1 MQFYLHVLE
10 KFTTFASDFIEKYK
24 NRKIMNF
31 KKLILSMLCA
41 PLFVACSSDSIDD
54 SQTPQ
59 TPSTPST
66 EVFVQGGILDA
77 RGTMVS
83 ANTRA
88 DVHTD
93 TQHGSY
99 TKWPYVSSEGWET
112 ARFSI
117 RADGQIVDQS
127 NQSSALYYGRS
138 AGKMGRNRGAVYT
151 MYPYG
156 RYNDRD
162 LDYYQKDKKTGE
174 NIGLFRYVH
183 DVDGQRTQV
192 AIEDA
197 PSVVDI
203 LADEIEDLNAAIEKG
218 QNVAKNQASLAQ
230 IQGWMDLE
238 NATPGYLD
246 KHVLWYVVKEVGM
259 RYGWHVNGVI
269 SENEVPKIDRSAMA
283 ASVQNNVEIDIHQQ
297 KHQDW
302 SEIKT
307 SVHVRADV
315 ESIKINIPIREDN
328 ILEQDDFAIRIYDFY
343 YKEYAINHTVTHN
356 ADGITIE
363 ISNIPADLINQL
375 KATFGDGL
383 TVEIHSYCRRED
395 EVWDDLKNSAV
406 ISMGK
411 PCELKG
417 QITSALK
424 EGELVPITL
433 KE

>member
-1 MQFYLHVLE
+1 
-10 KFTTFASDFIEKYK
+10 
-24 NRKIMNF
+24 MNF

-41 PLFVACSSDSIDD
+41 PLFVACSSDSDD
-54 SQTPQ
+54 VVSQQ
-59 TPSTPST
+59 PSTPST
-66 EVFVQGGILDA
+66 EVFVQGGILSA
-77 RGTMVS
+77 RGNMIS
-83 ANTRA
+83 ANTTRA

-93 TQHGSY
+93 SQHGSY
-99 TKWPYVSSEGWET
+99 TKWPYVSAEGWET

-117 RADGQIVDQS
+117 RADGQIVGVQD
-127 NQSSALYYGRS
+127 QSSALYFGRS

-151 MYPYG
+151 MYPYD

-174 NIGLFRYVH
+174 NIGLFRCVL
-183 DVDGQRTQV
+183 DDKGQRTQV

-197 PSVVDI
+197 PLVVDI
-203 LADEIEDLNAAIEKG
+203 LADEKEDLEAAIAKG
-218 QNVAKNQASLAQ
+218 QNVTKNQASLDQVNALLAK
-230 IQGWMDLE
+230 GSDYLE
-238 NATPGYLD
+238 S
-246 KHVLWYVVKEVGM
+246 HVLWYVVKEVGM

-269 SENEVPKIDRSAMA
+269 SDKVVPKIDRSAMA
-283 ASVQNNVEIDIHQQ
+283 ASVKDEVEIDIHQQ

-343 YKEYAINHTVTHN
+343 YKEYAINHTVTHDAN
-356 ADGITIE
+356 GITIE
-363 ISNIPADLINQL
+363 ISNIPAALINQL

-383 TVEIHSYCRRED
+383 TVEIHSYCKRED

-411 PCELKG
+411 PCEQLKG
-417 QITSALK
+417 QITSALR
-424 EGELVPITL
+424 EGELVPIKL